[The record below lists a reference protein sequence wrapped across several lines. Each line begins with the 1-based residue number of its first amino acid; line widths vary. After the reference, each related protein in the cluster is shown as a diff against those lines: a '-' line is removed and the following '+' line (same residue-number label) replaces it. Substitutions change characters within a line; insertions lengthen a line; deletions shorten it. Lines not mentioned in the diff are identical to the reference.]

1 MHGMRDP
8 ALPKEAVTSPLFLAE
23 ERKIIRFPLDN
34 SRRTLQNDSCISEE
48 GIVLKSTPGVSAYQ
62 LSFGNGTADPAAEWS
77 MYEHY

>member
-8 ALPKEAVTSPLFLAE
+8 ALPKEAVTSSIFLA

-48 GIVLKSTPGVSAYQ
+48 GIVLKSTPGVSVYQ
-62 LSFGNGTADPAAEWS
+62 FGFANGAADPAAEWS